1 MIKKISLLL
10 LIASPF
16 IVLAQP
22 NSGASSKDL
31 QLNAITTAM
40 PFLSITPDSRAG
52 AMGDAGTAL
61 SANSNSV
68 YWNTAMLN
76 FSKQDAE
83 VSVSYTPWL
92 RQLTNDMSLSYVSA
106 YKRLGSRH
114 AVTLGLRY
122 FSLGEITFT
131 DSQGAK
137 LRDDK
142 PAEYEIVGGYAFK
155 LADKLSIGINGKFAY
170 SNLTGGLVTPGG
182 TSKAGIAG
190 ATDIS
195 FVYYNDEAELAKRDG
210 IFAVGLTLNNIGN
223 KVAYSE
229 VSTDQRDFLPMNLKL
244 GSAYTMEF
252 DKFNTLTWAVD
263 VQKLLVPTPPA
274 RNPMNGDIYSGKNN
288 NVGVI
293 SGMLQSFYDAPGV
306 VVKDDQGAPV
316 QNADGTYQVEKGSR
330 LKEEL
335 REFNIGTGLEY
346 WYNEMFA
353 LRAGFFYEHYTKG
366 SRQYFNTG
374 IGLKYKVIGID
385 ISYLAGLRPGNPL
398 ANTVRFTLRFEIPKN
413 SSSKPSMDSNI

>member
-1 MIKKISLLL
+1 MIKKFSLML
-10 LIASPF
+10 LITSPF
-16 IVLAQP
+16 IASAQP
-22 NSGASSKDL
+22 NSGVTNKQL
-31 QLNAITTAM
+31 QLNAITSAM

-106 YKRLGSRH
+106 YKRLGTRH
-114 AVTLGLRY
+114 AITLGLRY

-142 PAEYEIVGGYAFK
+142 PSEYEIVGGYAFK

-182 TSKAGIAG
+182 GTSKAGIAG

-195 FVYYNDEAELAKRDG
+195 FVYYNDEAQLAKRDG
-210 IFAVGLTLNNIGN
+210 IYAFGLTINNVGN

-229 VSTDQRDFLPMNLKL
+229 VSTDQRDFLPMNLKI
-244 GSAYTMEF
+244 GNAYTMEF
-252 DKFNTLTWAVD
+252 DKFNSLTLSLD
-263 VQKLLVPTPPA
+263 LQKLLVPTPPNRA
-274 RNPMNGDIYSGKNN
+274 NNGDVLSGKNN
-288 NVGVI
+288 NVGII
-293 SGMLQSFYDAPGV
+293 SGMLQSFYDAPGTL
-306 VVKDDQGAPV
+306 VKDEQGAPV
-316 QNADGTYQVEKGSR
+316 QNADGSYQVEKNSR

-346 WYNEMFA
+346 WYNDMFA

-366 SRQYFNTG
+366 SRQYFNAG
-374 IGLKYKVIGID
+374 VGLKYKIIGID

-413 SSSKPSMDSNI
+413 SKTKSTDTDTE

>member
-366 SRQYFNTG
+366 SRQYFNAG